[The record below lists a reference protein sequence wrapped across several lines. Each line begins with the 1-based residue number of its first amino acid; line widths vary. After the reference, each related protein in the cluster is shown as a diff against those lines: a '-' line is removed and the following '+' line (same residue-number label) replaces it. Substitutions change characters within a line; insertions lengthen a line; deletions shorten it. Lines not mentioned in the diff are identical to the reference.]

1 MVDGQPNYARVCE
14 TPTKEYRMSVKLIR
28 LTTGEMLLADVTIE
42 KDAYTLKKPAWIA
55 QVKPGEFALVPWL
68 PLAKEDVVTINGD
81 KVIYCLE
88 PETGILNEYN
98 TGFGSGLLMPNSGVK
113 PVNLKLSGE

>member
-1 MVDGQPNYARVCE
+1 
-14 TPTKEYRMSVKLIR
+14 MSVKLIR
-28 LTTGEMLLADVTIE
+28 LVTGEMLLADTT
-42 KDAYTLKKPAWIA
+42 DNGGNYSFKKPAWIA

-68 PLAKEDVVTINGD
+68 PLAKEDVVEISKD

-88 PETGILNEYN
+88 PETGILNEYS

-113 PVNLKLSGE
+113 PINLKLSGE

>member
-1 MVDGQPNYARVCE
+1 
-14 TPTKEYRMSVKLIR
+14 MSVKLIR
-28 LTTGEMLLADVTIE
+28 LTTGEMLLADTT
-42 KDAYTLKKPAWIA
+42 DNGGTYNLKKPAWIA

-68 PLAKEDVVTINGD
+68 PLAKEEAVDISKD

-88 PETGILNEYN
+88 PETGILNEYS
-98 TGFGSGLLMPNSGVK
+98 TGFGSGLVMPNSGVK